1 MLLTCRSEERSL
13 RSVGAI
19 SAAAL
24 VAVGTSC
31 NGTLSFDQLSGHF
44 RLPGSTGTVTF
55 LRTRVLR
62 VIVRAKMP
70 PTSIARDSSA
80 AGGATDRVSLL
91 RNHPLFCELTPSM
104 LERISTY
111 VKRRSFAKGSTIFEK
126 GDAGVGLIGVV
137 SGSVKISVTSADGRD
152 IVLNIIRPG
161 EVFGEIALLDGRA
174 RTANAAAMSD
184 CELIVI
190 ERREFLPF
198 LRSEPDVT
206 LKLMEILCSRLRKT
220 SEQVQ
225 DVTFLNLS
233 TRLAKT
239 LLRLAANDGPSKPAS
254 KVAITQREISQIV
267 GRSREST
274 NKQLRAWAKRGW
286 IRLERGSVT
295 VIKAAKLVELA
306 ATDSDL
312 DAS

>member
-1 MLLTCRSEERSL
+1 
-13 RSVGAI
+13 
-19 SAAAL
+19 
-24 VAVGTSC
+24 
-31 NGTLSFDQLSGHF
+31 
-44 RLPGSTGTVTF
+44 
-55 LRTRVLR
+55 
-62 VIVRAKMP
+62 MP
-70 PTSIARDSSA
+70 PTPTARDSSTT
-80 AGGATDRVSLL
+80 GGAADRASLL
-91 RNHPLFCELTPSM
+91 RNHPLFCELTPPI
-104 LERISTY
+104 LERISAY
-111 VKRRSFAKGSTIFEK
+111 IKRRSVPKGSTIFEK

-137 SGSVKISVTSADGRD
+137 YGSVKISVNSADGRD

-174 RTANAAAMSD
+174 RTANATAMSD

-190 ERREFLPF
+190 ERREFIPF

-239 LLRLAANDGPSKPAS
+239 LLRLTANTGPSAPKL
-254 KVAITQREISQIV
+254 AITQREISQIV

-295 VIKAAKLVELA
+295 VLKADKLEEIA
-306 ATDSDL
+306 ATSSDL
-312 DAS
+312 DVS

>member
-1 MLLTCRSEERSL
+1 
-13 RSVGAI
+13 
-19 SAAAL
+19 
-24 VAVGTSC
+24 
-31 NGTLSFDQLSGHF
+31 
-44 RLPGSTGTVTF
+44 
-55 LRTRVLR
+55 
-62 VIVRAKMP
+62 MP

-80 AGGATDRVSLL
+80 ADGATDRVSLL

-111 VKRRSFAKGSTIFEK
+111 VKRRSVTKGSTIFEK

-137 SGSVKISVTSADGRD
+137 SGSVKISVASADGRD

-174 RTANAAAMSD
+174 RTANATAMSD

-190 ERREFLPF
+190 ERREFIPF

-239 LLRLAANDGPSKPAS
+239 LLRLTANVGPSKLAG

-295 VIKAAKLVELA
+295 VIKADKLVELA
-306 ATDSDL
+306 AMNSDL